1 MWVISHF
8 IFAICDESRTKTE
21 DNAQLAVEKS
31 KREKNRK
38 NSITEKIPYYYFY
51 FFLGGVLCHPT
62 FSFLW
67 QAMPC
72 KVENISKYKQNADLR
87 HLRMLNL
94 GSAAHAILESSQ
106 HCFLGAQAGN
116 ICC

>member
-38 NSITEKIPYYYFY
+38 NSITEMIPLLLILL
-51 FFLGGVLCHPT
+51 FFR
-62 FSFLW
+62 W
-67 QAMPC
+67 
-72 KVENISKYKQNADLR
+72 
-87 HLRMLNL
+87 
-94 GSAAHAILESSQ
+94 
-106 HCFLGAQAGN
+106 GALP
-116 ICC
+116 